1 MLCESRYLLC
11 CGWYDRYSDRKRNS
25 CYDGRNPR
33 KPAKLPLRSIT
44 KRYGV
49 THFTELHHTLHKNFL
64 IWRRQILPRCFYCVE
79 SGLSPKSVQAG
90 INLLNTRLCQ
100 STGHV
105 GATEWSPAFGRKQ
118 ICEMLYRFLHRKVCF

>member
-64 IWRRQILPRCFYCVE
+64 IWRHQIAVSLFFSEIWLAPE
-79 SGLSPKSVQAG
+79 AVQAG

-105 GATEWSPAFGRKQ
+105 GATEWSPAFGSKQ